1 MEKDGKK
8 ALEGTKKDTQKAAK
22 AVSAKADDAHT
33 SLKELANS
41 TADTL
46 AKSNPKTDKQ
56 AKRAIKAAKKMES
69 SKATKPLLKRLKGR
83 TNKAAKVGTT
93 LAPSLLPIIY
103 TAAGVLATYLKGR
116 DD

>member
-1 MEKDGKK
+1 
-8 ALEGTKKDTQKAAK
+8 
-22 AVSAKADDAHT
+22 
-33 SLKELANS
+33 
-41 TADTL
+41 
-46 AKSNPKTDKQ
+46 
-56 AKRAIKAAKKMES
+56 MES